1 MSGLSLIAAIA
12 MPALAW
18 LIEATDWRTGYLAL
32 SGFTLLVGLPIV
44 IFWFRQ
50 PPKTAASHSNE
61 DRADQPP
68 SLAGNEANFRS
79 AVSDGRFWLCL
90 ACFGGVALPIGGFL
104 SQMQPMLRGDGFTP
118 EMAAAVGSAFALS
131 IAAGRLV
138 GGVLLDRF
146 HPPMVAAVL
155 LTLPALGALLL
166 VSGSDASWIIAL
178 LAVFLLG
185 LGQGAEVDFIAFFTV
200 RIFGMRSFAAI
211 SATIGASVGV
221 GMALGGSGFAI
232 VHDATGSYDA
242 AIYASVLIYAGA
254 AALALMIRMP
264 PTKTDQ

>member
-1 MSGLSLIAAIA
+1 
-12 MPALAW
+12 
-18 LIEATDWRTGYLAL
+18 
-32 SGFTLLVGLPIV
+32 
-44 IFWFRQ
+44 
-50 PPKTAASHSNE
+50 
-61 DRADQPP
+61 
-68 SLAGNEANFRS
+68 
-79 AVSDGRFWLCL
+79 
-90 ACFGGVALPIGGFL
+90 
-104 SQMQPMLRGDGFTP
+104 
-118 EMAAAVGSAFALS
+118 
-131 IAAGRLV
+131 
-138 GGVLLDRF
+138 
-146 HPPMVAAVL
+146 
-155 LTLPALGALLL
+155 LGALLL